1 MIRRRHRFDSAIL
14 KVANERVPVE
24 TADAVDHHVNPGKY
38 CAYNQTRERFIGSQ
52 IDAEDISIANL
63 DTRLPALEQRSGE
76 GLWLVPFRGI
86 SATSV
91 RIPVDLVYLDQD
103 CAVLD
108 TVESFPIFSVSAS
121 SLAPASV
128 LVLPADTIRTTG
140 THPGDRL
147 ILCAPAE
154 MKQRLQRLAS
164 PDVEDAP
171 VAETEKAAVPTVE
184 ESVHSGA
191 GRLLHWEDHSKLKN
205 PGAESPA
212 ADGAQAKILEEEP
225 TQQKI
230 AEELPQQK
238 IADHGTAQEKVPEVA
253 RAKTL
258 EEEPT
263 QQKIAEELPQQKIAD
278 QGTAQEK
285 VPDVAQAKILE
296 EEPAQQKIAEE
307 LPQQKIADQGTAQ
320 EKVPDVAQA
329 KILEEEPAQQKTAEE
344 LPQQKIADKGTAQE
358 KVPEVARTSET
369 VHEGNRVLEVASVE
383 LKPSAPEPPKAAAH
397 ESEEKS
403 AKPARSWLQRW
414 LNPEPTQPRK
424 AQRESVSGLTAYF
437 FTGGAPVAHAVRDIS
452 TSGMYVFTHER
463 WYPGTVVRMTLTDRQ
478 QPTAEHSI
486 TVNMAVM
493 RFGDDG
499 VGLQFVTRPDP
510 SRRGRQAA
518 PRDMLAGA
526 ADEFQIAQFLQ
537 RFRRKEGSGSAI

>member
-171 VAETEKAAVPTVE
+171 VAETEKAAVPTLE
-184 ESVHSGA
+184 ESVHGGT

-225 TQQKI
+225 T
-230 AEELPQQK
+230 
-238 IADHGTAQEKVPEVA
+238 
-253 RAKTL
+253 
-258 EEEPT
+258 
-263 QQKIAEELPQQKIAD
+263 
-278 QGTAQEK
+278 
-285 VPDVAQAKILE
+285 
-296 EEPAQQKIAEE
+296 QQKIAEE

-437 FTGGAPVAHAVRDIS
+437 FTGGAPVAHSVRDIS

>member
-171 VAETEKAAVPTVE
+171 VAETEKAAVPTLE
-184 ESVHSGA
+184 ESVHGGT

-225 TQQKI
+225 T
-230 AEELPQQK
+230 
-238 IADHGTAQEKVPEVA
+238 
-253 RAKTL
+253 
-258 EEEPT
+258 
-263 QQKIAEELPQQKIAD
+263 
-278 QGTAQEK
+278 
-285 VPDVAQAKILE
+285 
-296 EEPAQQKIAEE
+296 QQKIAEE

>member
-63 DTRLPALEQRSGE
+63 DTRLPAMAQRSGE

-171 VAETEKAAVPTVE
+171 VAETEKAAVPTLE
-184 ESVHSGA
+184 ESVHGGT

-225 TQQKI
+225 T
-230 AEELPQQK
+230 
-238 IADHGTAQEKVPEVA
+238 
-253 RAKTL
+253 
-258 EEEPT
+258 
-263 QQKIAEELPQQKIAD
+263 
-278 QGTAQEK
+278 
-285 VPDVAQAKILE
+285 
-296 EEPAQQKIAEE
+296 QQKIAEE

>member
-154 MKQRLQRLAS
+154 MKQRLHRLAS

-171 VAETEKAAVPTVE
+171 VAETEKAAVPTLE
-184 ESVHSGA
+184 ESVHGGT

-238 IADHGTAQEKVPEVA
+238 IAD
-253 RAKTL
+253 
-258 EEEPT
+258 
-263 QQKIAEELPQQKIAD
+263 

-296 EEPAQQKIAEE
+296 
-307 LPQQKIADQGTAQ
+307 
-320 EKVPDVAQA
+320 
-329 KILEEEPAQQKTAEE
+329 
-344 LPQQKIADKGTAQE
+344 
-358 KVPEVARTSET
+358 
-369 VHEGNRVLEVASVE
+369 
-383 LKPSAPEPPKAAAH
+383 
-397 ESEEKS
+397 
-403 AKPARSWLQRW
+403 
-414 LNPEPTQPRK
+414 
-424 AQRESVSGLTAYF
+424 
-437 FTGGAPVAHAVRDIS
+437 
-452 TSGMYVFTHER
+452 
-463 WYPGTVVRMTLTDRQ
+463 
-478 QPTAEHSI
+478 
-486 TVNMAVM
+486 
-493 RFGDDG
+493 
-499 VGLQFVTRPDP
+499 
-510 SRRGRQAA
+510 
-518 PRDMLAGA
+518 
-526 ADEFQIAQFLQ
+526 
-537 RFRRKEGSGSAI
+537 

>member
-171 VAETEKAAVPTVE
+171 VAETEKAAVPTLE
-184 ESVHSGA
+184 ESVHGGT

-238 IADHGTAQEKVPEVA
+238 IAD
-253 RAKTL
+253 
-258 EEEPT
+258 
-263 QQKIAEELPQQKIAD
+263 

-296 EEPAQQKIAEE
+296 EEPAQQKI
-307 LPQQKIADQGTAQ
+307 
-320 EKVPDVAQA
+320 
-329 KILEEEPAQQKTAEE
+329 AEE

>member
-171 VAETEKAAVPTVE
+171 VAETEKAAVPTLE
-184 ESVHSGA
+184 ESVHGGT

-212 ADGAQAKILEEEP
+212 ADGAQAKI
-225 TQQKI
+225 
-230 AEELPQQK
+230 
-238 IADHGTAQEKVPEVA
+238 
-253 RAKTL
+253 L

>member
-171 VAETEKAAVPTVE
+171 VAETEKAAVPTLE
-184 ESVHSGA
+184 ESVHGGT

-225 TQQKI
+225 T
-230 AEELPQQK
+230 
-238 IADHGTAQEKVPEVA
+238 
-253 RAKTL
+253 
-258 EEEPT
+258 
-263 QQKIAEELPQQKIAD
+263 
-278 QGTAQEK
+278 
-285 VPDVAQAKILE
+285 
-296 EEPAQQKIAEE
+296 QQKIAEE

-526 ADEFQIAQFLQ
+526 ADEFQVAQFLQ

>member
-171 VAETEKAAVPTVE
+171 VAETEKAAVPTLE
-184 ESVHSGA
+184 ESVHGGT

-238 IADHGTAQEKVPEVA
+238 IAD
-253 RAKTL
+253 
-258 EEEPT
+258 
-263 QQKIAEELPQQKIAD
+263 

-296 EEPAQQKIAEE
+296 EEPAQ
-307 LPQQKIADQGTAQ
+307 P
-320 EKVPDVAQA
+320 
-329 KILEEEPAQQKTAEE
+329 KTAEE

>member
-171 VAETEKAAVPTVE
+171 VAETEKAAVPTLE
-184 ESVHSGA
+184 ESVHGGT

-212 ADGAQAKILEEEP
+212 ADGSQAKILEEEP
-225 TQQKI
+225 T
-230 AEELPQQK
+230 
-238 IADHGTAQEKVPEVA
+238 
-253 RAKTL
+253 
-258 EEEPT
+258 
-263 QQKIAEELPQQKIAD
+263 
-278 QGTAQEK
+278 
-285 VPDVAQAKILE
+285 
-296 EEPAQQKIAEE
+296 QQKIAEE

>member
-171 VAETEKAAVPTVE
+171 VAETEKAAVPTLE
-184 ESVHSGA
+184 ESVHGGT

-212 ADGAQAKILEEEP
+212 ADGAQAKI
-225 TQQKI
+225 
-230 AEELPQQK
+230 
-238 IADHGTAQEKVPEVA
+238 
-253 RAKTL
+253 L

-307 LPQQKIADQGTAQ
+307 LPQQKIADNGTAQ
-320 EKVPDVAQA
+320 EKA
-329 KILEEEPAQQKTAEE
+329 
-344 LPQQKIADKGTAQE
+344 
-358 KVPEVARTSET
+358 PEVARTSET

>member
-171 VAETEKAAVPTVE
+171 VAETEKAAVPTLE
-184 ESVHSGA
+184 ESVHGGT

-212 ADGAQAKILEEEP
+212 ADGAQAKI
-225 TQQKI
+225 
-230 AEELPQQK
+230 
-238 IADHGTAQEKVPEVA
+238 
-253 RAKTL
+253 L

-307 LPQQKIADQGTAQ
+307 LPQQKIADN
-320 EKVPDVAQA
+320 
-329 KILEEEPAQQKTAEE
+329 
-344 LPQQKIADKGTAQE
+344 GTAQE

>member
-171 VAETEKAAVPTVE
+171 VAETEKAAVPTLE
-184 ESVHSGA
+184 ESVHGGT

-212 ADGAQAKILEEEP
+212 ADGAQAKI
-225 TQQKI
+225 
-230 AEELPQQK
+230 
-238 IADHGTAQEKVPEVA
+238 
-253 RAKTL
+253 L

-307 LPQQKIADQGTAQ
+307 LPQQKIADQ
-320 EKVPDVAQA
+320 
-329 KILEEEPAQQKTAEE
+329 
-344 LPQQKIADKGTAQE
+344 GTAQE

>member
-225 TQQKI
+225 T
-230 AEELPQQK
+230 
-238 IADHGTAQEKVPEVA
+238 
-253 RAKTL
+253 
-258 EEEPT
+258 
-263 QQKIAEELPQQKIAD
+263 
-278 QGTAQEK
+278 
-285 VPDVAQAKILE
+285 
-296 EEPAQQKIAEE
+296 QQKIAEE